1 MRVRQVAEVIKP
13 ELVMDVS
20 VDVHK
25 DDLYSLA
32 RVQGKEY
39 SETFKNS
46 TPQIRKVIRDYQ
58 GIAREQGLSQIRVVC
73 EPTGVYDRK
82 LLRTARLL
90 GAMTSYVNAEAVSK
104 FRVVENNDNNK
115 TDIAD
120 PGVILRMAEHGHTIG
135 HRILDDDYLLLR
147 KLGSFLDDEE
157 VMLVR
162 IRGLISQVR
171 EELFCE
177 WSFDKDFLYGNSGK
191 ALVEKYGA
199 NPYRIVKSGY
209 SRFCAAMKRAVPRIR
224 KTSLE
229 RLWAQ
234 AEISVRN
241 EQPASYIEVLEQ
253 RLKDLYADYW
263 RHKDR
268 KSRIEEQMIGILR
281 RLREKDPSI
290 PAALPELISEKNLA
304 RLLGETGPLG
314 DFDSAKRIMRYAGLN
329 LCMRQSGKYKGKY
342 KISKKGRPLL
352 RKILSQ
358 IALQLVRRGALYG
371 DYYHEKKERQELPG
385 TKALTI
391 VMRHFLRKFY
401 GWYRSGQ
408 AFDKERF
415 FACQGD
421 YQKAA

>member
-1 MRVRQVAEVIKP
+1 MKVTEVAKVIKS
-13 ELVMDVS
+13 EQVLDVS

-25 DDLYSLA
+25 EALYSLA
-32 RVQGKEY
+32 RVPGKEY
-39 SETFKNS
+39 AETFKNS
-46 TPQIRKVIRDYQ
+46 TPKIRQVIKAYQKVAEDH
-58 GIAREQGLSQIRVVC
+58 GFSQVRVIC

-82 LLRTARLL
+82 LLRTARLM

-120 PGVILRMAEHGHTIG
+120 PGVILRMAEHGHTIR
-135 HRILDDDYLLLR
+135 HRMLDDDYLVLR
-147 KLGSFLDDEE
+147 KLGSVLDDEE

-162 IRGLISQVR
+162 IRGVISQVR

-177 WSFDKDFLYGNSGK
+177 WDFDKDFLYGNSGK
-191 ALVEKYGA
+191 ALVAKYGA
-199 NPYRIVKSGY
+199 NPYRIVKSGFG
-209 SRFCAAMKRAVPRIR
+209 RFSAAMKRAVPRIR

-234 AEISVRN
+234 AEVSVRN
-241 EQPASYIEVLEQ
+241 EQPERYIEVLEQ
-253 RLKDLYADYW
+253 RLRDLYEDYW

-268 KSRIEEQMIGILR
+268 KNKIEEKMVSILR
-281 RLREKDPSI
+281 RLKQKDRSI
-290 PAALPELISEKNLA
+290 PDAVHGVISEKNLA
-304 RLLGETGPLG
+304 RLLGETGPLC
-314 DFDSAKRIMRYAGLN
+314 DFDSSKRIMRYAGLN

-358 IALQLVRRGALYG
+358 IALQLVRRGGLYA
-371 DYYHEKKERQELPG
+371 DYYHEKKEQQGLPG

-408 AFDKERF
+408 DFNEERF
-415 FACQGD
+415 FSCQS
-421 YQKAA
+421 QFEKAA